1 MMKKTWLWAILPFI
15 ALITSIGIFLST
27 NPLSPL
33 GISAPPLENLT
44 VERTVLGER
53 GISLLVRAEGSE
65 PMQIAQVQVDGSY
78 WTFTQKPPG
87 ALPRL
92 STAWLDLPYPWVEN
106 ETHHLN
112 LITNTGV
119 GFEHTID
126 VAVATPQFTL
136 SRLWGFTLLG
146 LYVGVVPVGLGMLF
160 YPSLRTLSGEGMKF
174 ILALTLGMLAFL
186 LVDTIE
192 EGLELANSAA
202 NAFAGSILVW
212 AIAAISFLTIL
223 TIGRSRGKAP
233 EGQSLS
239 TYLSFSIGI
248 HNLGEGLAIG
258 TAFAVGE
265 AALGSLLVV
274 GFTLHNLTEGIG
286 IAAPL
291 VKTKPSFLTFL
302 GLTALAG
309 LPAVLGTWLG
319 VFAFSPHWAAIFMG
333 IGAGAILQVIVEV
346 GSYLAR
352 TASKIG
358 GTWLSKISLAG
369 FSAGLIVMYGTALLV
384 NF

>member
-1 MMKKTWLWAILPFI
+1 MKQTWLWAILPLV
-15 ALITSIGIFLST
+15 ALITSIGIFLSID
-27 NPLSPL
+27 PL
-33 GISAPPLENLT
+33 GTLGVSAPPLENLT
-44 VERTVLGER
+44 VERTVLGDR

-65 PMQIAQVQVDGSY
+65 PMQIAQVQVNGSY

-87 ALPRL
+87 AIPRL
-92 STAWLDLPYPWVEN
+92 STVWIDLPYPWVEN

-112 LITNTGV
+112 FVTNTGIS
-119 GFEHTID
+119 FEHTID
-126 VAVATPQFTL
+126 VAVATPQFSL

-160 YPSLRTLSGEGMKF
+160 YPSLKSLGGEGMKF

-192 EGLELANSAA
+192 EGLELARGAA
-202 NAFAGSILVW
+202 NAFSGSILVW

-291 VKTKPSFLTFL
+291 VKSKPTFITFL

-333 IGAGAILQVIVEV
+333 IGVGAILQVIVEV

>member
-1 MMKKTWLWAILPFI
+1 MKKTWLWAILPFI

-78 WTFTQKPPG
+78 WTFTQQPPG

-92 STAWLDLPYPWVEN
+92 ATAWIDIPYPWVEN

-112 LITNTGV
+112 LITNTGLS
-119 GFEHTID
+119 FEHTID
-126 VAVATPQFTL
+126 VAVATPQFSL

-160 YPSLRTLSGEGMKF
+160 YPSLKTLGGEGMKF

-192 EGLELANSAA
+192 EGLELASGAA
-202 NAFAGSILVW
+202 NAFSGSILVW
-212 AIAAISFLTIL
+212 EIAAISFLTIL
-223 TIGRSRGKAP
+223 TIGRSRGQAP

>member
-160 YPSLRTLSGEGMKF
+160 YPSLKTLGGEGMKF

>member
-1 MMKKTWLWAILPFI
+1 MKKTWLWAVLPLV
-15 ALITSIGIFLST
+15 ALVTSIIIFLST

-44 VERTVLGER
+44 IERTVLGDR
-53 GISLLVRAEGSE
+53 AISLLVRAEGSE

-92 STAWLDLPYPWVEN
+92 STAWIDLPYPWVEG

-126 VAVATPQFTL
+126 VAVATPQFSL

-160 YPSLRTLSGEGMKF
+160 YPSLKTLGGEGMKF

-186 LVDTIE
+186 LLDTLE
-192 EGLELANSAA
+192 EGLKLANSAA

-291 VKTKPSFLTFL
+291 VKSKPTFITFL

-333 IGAGAILQVIVEV
+333 IGVGAILQVIVEV

>member
-1 MMKKTWLWAILPFI
+1 MKKTWLWAILPLV
-15 ALITSIGIFLST
+15 ALITSIGIFIST

-33 GISAPPLENLT
+33 GVSTPPIENLT
-44 VERTVLGER
+44 VERTVLADR

-78 WTFTQKPPG
+78 WMFTQKPPG
-87 ALPRL
+87 AIPRL
-92 STAWLDLPYPWVEN
+92 STAWIDLPYPWVEN

-112 LITNTGV
+112 LITNTGIS
-119 GFEHTID
+119 FEHTID

-160 YPSLRTLSGEGMKF
+160 YPSLKTLGGEGMKF

-186 LVDTIE
+186 LVDTLE

-291 VKTKPSFLTFL
+291 VKSKPTFITFL

-333 IGAGAILQVIVEV
+333 IGVGAILQVIVEV

-369 FSAGLIVMYGTALLV
+369 FSAGLMVMYGTALLV

>member
-1 MMKKTWLWAILPFI
+1 MKKSWLWAILPFV
-15 ALITSIGIFLST
+15 ALITSIVIFLST
-27 NPLSPL
+27 DPLSPL
-33 GISAPPLENLT
+33 GVSSPPLENLT
-44 VERTVLGER
+44 VERTVLGDR

-78 WTFTQKPPG
+78 WTFTEKPPG
-87 ALPRL
+87 AIPRL
-92 STAWLDLPYPWVEN
+92 STAWLDIPYPWVEN
-106 ETHHLN
+106 EAHHLN
-112 LITNTGV
+112 FLTNTGV
-119 GFEHTID
+119 SFEHTIE
-126 VAVATPQFTL
+126 VAVATPQFSL

-160 YPSLRTLSGEGMKF
+160 YPSLKTLGGEGMKF
-174 ILALTLGMLAFL
+174 ILALTLGMLAYL
-186 LVDTIE
+186 LVDTVE
-192 EGLELANSAA
+192 EGLELASGAA
-202 NAFAGSILVW
+202 NAFSGSILVW

-223 TIGRSRGKAP
+223 TIGRSRGQAP

-291 VKTKPSFLTFL
+291 VKAKPKLVTFI

-319 VFAFSPHWAAIFMG
+319 VFAFSPHWAAVFMG

-358 GTWLSKISLAG
+358 DTWLSKVSLAG
-369 FSAGLIVMYGTALLV
+369 FSAGVIVMYGTALLV
-384 NF
+384 SF

>member
-1 MMKKTWLWAILPFI
+1 MKKTWLWAILPLV
-15 ALITSIGIFLST
+15 ALITSIGIFIST

-33 GISAPPLENLT
+33 GVSAPPLENLT
-44 VERTVLGER
+44 VERTVLADR

-78 WTFTQKPPG
+78 WMFTQKPPG
-87 ALPRL
+87 AIPRL
-92 STAWLDLPYPWVEN
+92 STAWIDLPYPWVEN

-112 LITNTGV
+112 LITNTGIS
-119 GFEHTID
+119 FEHTID

-160 YPSLRTLSGEGMKF
+160 YPSLKTLGGEGMKF

-186 LVDTIE
+186 LVDTLE

-291 VKTKPSFLTFL
+291 VKSKPTFITFL

-333 IGAGAILQVIVEV
+333 IGVGAILQVIVEV

-369 FSAGLIVMYGTALLV
+369 FSAGLMVMYGTALLV

>member
-1 MMKKTWLWAILPFI
+1 MKKTWLWAILPLI
-15 ALITSIGIFLST
+15 ALLASISIFLST
-27 NPLSPL
+27 DPLSPL
-33 GISAPPLENLT
+33 GVSAPPLENLT
-44 VERTVLGER
+44 VERTVLSDR

-65 PMQIAQVQVDGSY
+65 PMQIAQMQVDGSY

-87 ALPRL
+87 AIPRL
-92 STAWLDLPYPWVEN
+92 STVWLDIPYPWVEN
-106 ETHHLN
+106 EAHHLN
-112 LITNTGV
+112 FVTNTGIS
-119 GFEHTID
+119 FEHTID
-126 VAVATPQFTL
+126 VAVATPQFSL

-160 YPSLRTLSGEGMKF
+160 YPSLKTLGGEGMKF

-192 EGLELANSAA
+192 EGLELASGAA
-202 NAFAGSILVW
+202 NAFSGSILVW

-223 TIGRSRGKAP
+223 TLGRSRGKAP

-291 VKTKPSFLTFL
+291 VKSKPSLFTFV

-358 GTWLSKISLAG
+358 DTWLSKISLAG
-369 FSAGLIVMYGTALLV
+369 FSAGLVVMYGTALLV

>member
-1 MMKKTWLWAILPFI
+1 MKKTWLWAILPLV
-15 ALITSIGIFLST
+15 ALITSIGIFIST

-33 GISAPPLENLT
+33 GVSAPPLENLT
-44 VERTVLGER
+44 IERTVLGDR

-87 ALPRL
+87 AIPRL
-92 STAWLDLPYPWVEN
+92 STAWIDLPYPWVEN

-112 LITNTGV
+112 LITNTGIS
-119 GFEHTID
+119 FEHTID

-160 YPSLRTLSGEGMKF
+160 YPSLKTLGGEGMKF

-186 LVDTIE
+186 LVDTLE

-291 VKTKPSFLTFL
+291 VKSKPTFITFL
-302 GLTALAG
+302 GLTVLAG

-333 IGAGAILQVIVEV
+333 IGVGAILQVIVEI

>member
-1 MMKKTWLWAILPFI
+1 
-15 ALITSIGIFLST
+15 
-27 NPLSPL
+27 
-33 GISAPPLENLT
+33 
-44 VERTVLGER
+44 
-53 GISLLVRAEGSE
+53 
-65 PMQIAQVQVDGSY
+65 
-78 WTFTQKPPG
+78 
-87 ALPRL
+87 
-92 STAWLDLPYPWVEN
+92 
-106 ETHHLN
+106 

-291 VKTKPSFLTFL
+291 VKTKPTLITFL

>member
-1 MMKKTWLWAILPFI
+1 MKKTWLWAILPLI
-15 ALITSIGIFLST
+15 ALLASIGIFLST
-27 NPLSPL
+27 DPLSPL
-33 GISAPPLENLT
+33 GVSAPPLENLT
-44 VERTVLGER
+44 VERTVLSDR

-87 ALPRL
+87 AIPRL
-92 STAWLDLPYPWVEN
+92 STVWLDIPYPWVEN

-112 LITNTGV
+112 FVTSTGIS
-119 GFEHTID
+119 FEHTID
-126 VAVATPQFTL
+126 VAVATPQFSF

-160 YPSLRTLSGEGMKF
+160 YPSLKTLGGEGMKF

-192 EGLELANSAA
+192 EGLELARGAA
-202 NAFAGSILVW
+202 NAFSGSILVW

-223 TIGRSRGKAP
+223 TLGRSRGKAP

-239 TYLSFSIGI
+239 IYLSFSIGI

-291 VKTKPSFLTFL
+291 VKSKPSLITFV

-309 LPAVLGTWLG
+309 LPAVLGTWIG
-319 VFAFSPHWAAIFMG
+319 VFAFSPHWGAIFMG

-358 GTWLSKISLAG
+358 DTWLSKVSLAG
-369 FSAGLIVMYGTALLV
+369 FSAGLIIMYGTALLV
-384 NF
+384 TF

>member
-1 MMKKTWLWAILPFI
+1 MKKTWLWAILPLI
-15 ALITSIGIFLST
+15 ALITSIGIFLSID
-27 NPLSPL
+27 PL
-33 GISAPPLENLT
+33 GTLGVSAPPLENLT
-44 VERTVLGER
+44 VERTVLGDR

-65 PMQIAQVQVDGSY
+65 PMQIAQMQVDGSY

-87 ALPRL
+87 AIPRL
-92 STAWLDLPYPWVEN
+92 STAWIDLPYPWVEN

-112 LITNTGV
+112 LITNTGIS
-119 GFEHTID
+119 FEHTID

-160 YPSLRTLSGEGMKF
+160 YPSLRTLGGEGMKF

-186 LVDTIE
+186 LVDTLE

-212 AIAAISFLTIL
+212 ALAAISFLTIL

-239 TYLSFSIGI
+239 NYLSFSIGI

-265 AALGSLLVV
+265 ASLGSLLVV

-291 VKTKPSFLTFL
+291 VKSKPTFITFL

-309 LPAVLGTWLG
+309 LPAVLGIWLG

-333 IGAGAILQVIVEV
+333 IGVGAILQVIVEV

-369 FSAGLIVMYGTALLV
+369 FNAGLIVMYGTALLV

>member
-1 MMKKTWLWAILPFI
+1 MKKTWLWAILPLV
-15 ALITSIGIFLST
+15 ALITSIGIFIST

-33 GISAPPLENLT
+33 GVSAPPLENLT
-44 VERTVLGER
+44 IERTVLGDR

-87 ALPRL
+87 AIPRL
-92 STAWLDLPYPWVEN
+92 STAWIDLPYPWVEN

-112 LITNTGV
+112 LITNTGIS
-119 GFEHTID
+119 FKHTID

-160 YPSLRTLSGEGMKF
+160 YPSLKTLGGEGMKF

-186 LVDTIE
+186 LVDTLE

-291 VKTKPSFLTFL
+291 VKSKPTFITFL
-302 GLTALAG
+302 GLTVLAG

-333 IGAGAILQVIVEV
+333 IGVGAILQVIVEV

-352 TASKIG
+352 TANKIG

-369 FSAGLIVMYGTALLV
+369 FSAGLILMYGTALLV

>member
-1 MMKKTWLWAILPFI
+1 MKKTWLWAILPLI
-15 ALITSIGIFLST
+15 ALITSIGIFLSID
-27 NPLSPL
+27 PL
-33 GISAPPLENLT
+33 GTLGVSAPPLENLT
-44 VERTVLGER
+44 VERTVLGDR

-65 PMQIAQVQVDGSY
+65 PMQIAQMQVDGSY

-87 ALPRL
+87 AIPRL
-92 STAWLDLPYPWVEN
+92 STAWIDLPYPWVEN

-112 LITNTGV
+112 LITNTGIS
-119 GFEHTID
+119 FEHTID

-160 YPSLRTLSGEGMKF
+160 YPSLRTLGGEGMKF

-186 LVDTIE
+186 LVDTLE

-212 AIAAISFLTIL
+212 ALAAISFLTIL

-239 TYLSFSIGI
+239 NYLSFSIGI

-265 AALGSLLVV
+265 ASLGSLLVV

-291 VKTKPSFLTFL
+291 VKSKPTFITFL

-309 LPAVLGTWLG
+309 LPAVLGIWLG

-333 IGAGAILQVIVEV
+333 IGVGAILQVIVEV

>member
-1 MMKKTWLWAILPFI
+1 MKKTWLWAILPLI
-15 ALITSIGIFLST
+15 ALITSIGIFLSID
-27 NPLSPL
+27 PLSPL
-33 GISAPPLENLT
+33 GVSAPPLENLT
-44 VERTVLGER
+44 VERTVLGDR
-53 GISLLVRAEGSE
+53 GISLLVRAEGSK

-87 ALPRL
+87 AIPRL
-92 STAWLDLPYPWVEN
+92 STAWIDLPYPWVEN

-112 LITNTGV
+112 LITNTGIS
-119 GFEHTID
+119 FEHTID

-160 YPSLRTLSGEGMKF
+160 YPSLKTLGGQGMKF

-186 LVDTIE
+186 LVDTLE

-258 TAFAVGE
+258 TAFAVGK

-286 IAAPL
+286 ITAPL
-291 VKTKPSFLTFL
+291 VKSKPTFITFL

-333 IGAGAILQVIVEV
+333 IGVGAILQVIVEV